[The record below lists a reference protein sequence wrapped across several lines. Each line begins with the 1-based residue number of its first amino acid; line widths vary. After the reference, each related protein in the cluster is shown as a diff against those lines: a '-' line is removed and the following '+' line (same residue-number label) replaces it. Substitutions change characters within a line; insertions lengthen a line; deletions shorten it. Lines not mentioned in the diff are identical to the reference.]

1 MKHFLVLFFLHG
13 VLCNG
18 SSLTISLES
27 LVTWEGSCVLIPCQ
41 INETLHFANLTL
53 ATVAWYFQPSST
65 HTWLDYSGHPIYDSS
80 KTLEDHANLTSPHFQ
95 DRVQFVGD
103 LSIGDCSLMITQL
116 RMNDSGTYSAKVATL
131 DENQDGQQMFQS
143 TKIHVREK
151 PPEPKMEAMRVGTQE
166 WWTMKVICSASYHC
180 PEEPMV
186 LILRGLEKHLPKRTI
201 GNRIIQTTVSFEPT
215 WEEERKK
222 VTCLLT
228 SKDGAQKSKSTLQ
241 LDVKHVPLG
250 VQLVLLNNLPIKEGD
265 NVRLNC
271 SVRRSLP
278 DDNWYNWA
286 KSDSHT
292 IEHRYSGPKLLTF
305 PAIPGPATSYRCEA
319 CNWVGC
325 TSSQTVTVDV
335 HFAPKDVSIWKG
347 APKYIDEG
355 SIVQLRCQVGMA
367 NPRNFSYAWYHDGQK
382 LNATNEMLIFPE
394 IVMAQ
399 SGNYWCEVSNSVGT
413 NISPRI
419 LLHVICYQC
428 YRTPL
433 SITLSPLASW
443 KGSCVWIPCYINES
457 PHTVL
462 SISVLWYFDPD
473 IWYDYSDH
481 LLYDSSKTPMDQVNL
496 TSPAFQGRVSFV
508 GDLSKADCS
517 LMITQLQPKDSG
529 TYRTRVLASITDY
542 PWPLKRF
549 LSATVNVT
557 EAPPEPKMETVPVRI
572 REGRITKVICS
583 APHHC
588 PEENI
593 TLTLSGL
600 EKEHLSSQ
608 DTITENGMV
617 RTTLNFETSFEDHGK
632 VLTCFLT
639 TEVGSQ
645 RSKSTMMLNVL
656 FAPRDVRALA
666 DTEEVVRVDHSLRLR
681 CEAGMANPQE
691 LTYKWYKN
699 EEQLELVS
707 TDVLLTIK
715 QVRRKHI
722 GIYYCEARNR
732 VGVSRSLPIE
742 LKHFCG
748 PSLPVDCYIKVWS

>member
-1 MKHFLVLFFLHG
+1 MTTGTTGL
-13 VLCNG
+13 
-18 SSLTISLES
+18 SQ
-27 LVTWEGSCVLIPCQ
+27 IP
-41 INETLHFANLTL
+41 IPLN
-53 ATVAWYFQPSST
+53 TV
-65 HTWLDYSGHPIYDSS
+65 
-80 KTLEDHANLTSPHFQ
+80 
-95 DRVQFVGD
+95 
-103 LSIGDCSLMITQL
+103 
-116 RMNDSGTYSAKVATL
+116 
-131 DENQDGQQMFQS
+131 
-143 TKIHVREK
+143 
-151 PPEPKMEAMRVGTQE
+151 
-166 WWTMKVICSASYHC
+166 
-180 PEEPMV
+180 
-186 LILRGLEKHLPKRTI
+186 
-201 GNRIIQTTVSFEPT
+201 
-215 WEEERKK
+215 
-222 VTCLLT
+222 
-228 SKDGAQKSKSTLQ
+228 
-241 LDVKHVPLG
+241 
-250 VQLVLLNNLPIKEGD
+250 
-265 NVRLNC
+265 
-271 SVRRSLP
+271 
-278 DDNWYNWA
+278 
-286 KSDSHT
+286 
-292 IEHRYSGPKLLTF
+292 
-305 PAIPGPATSYRCEA
+305 
-319 CNWVGC
+319 
-325 TSSQTVTVDV
+325 
-335 HFAPKDVSIWKG
+335 APKDVSIWKG